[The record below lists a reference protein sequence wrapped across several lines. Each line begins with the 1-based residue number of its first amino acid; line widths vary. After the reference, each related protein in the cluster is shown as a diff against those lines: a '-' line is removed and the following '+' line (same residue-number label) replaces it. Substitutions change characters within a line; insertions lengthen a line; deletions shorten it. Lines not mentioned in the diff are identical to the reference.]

1 MASKVLTADLP
12 EDLANKVDELAA
24 KLDRP
29 KGWIVT
35 EALSAWV
42 EMEEERHRLTLEG
55 LADVD
60 AGRLIDD
67 AEIEAWLKSFETDQ
81 PLPVPTPRS

>member
-1 MASKVLTADLP
+1 MATKVLTADLP
-12 EDLANKVDELAA
+12 EELANKVDELAA

-29 KGWIVT
+29 KGSIVA
-35 EALSAWV
+35 EALSDWV
-42 EMEEERHRLTLEG
+42 KLEEVRHRLTLEG

-67 AEIEAWLKSFETDQ
+67 AEIEAWIEGLETDRSS
-81 PLPVPTPRS
+81 PAPTTRL

>member
-1 MASKVLTADLP
+1 MVTKVLTADLP
-12 EDLANKVDELAA
+12 EELANKVDELAE

-29 KGWIVT
+29 TGSIVT

-42 EMEEERHRLTLEG
+42 EIEEERHRLTLEG
-55 LADVD
+55 LADID

-67 AEIEAWLKSFETDQ
+67 AEIEAWIKRLETD
-81 PLPVPTPRS
+81 PLAPAPTPGA

>member
-1 MASKVLTADLP
+1 MATKVLTANLP
-12 EDLANKVDELAA
+12 EELADKVDELAA

-29 KGWIVT
+29 KGAIVA
-35 EALSAWV
+35 EALLAWV
-42 EMEEERHRLTLEG
+42 ELEEKHHRLTLQG

-67 AEIEAWLKSFETDQ
+67 AEIAAWIDDLETD
-81 PLPVPTPRS
+81 PSLPPPTPRS

>member
-1 MASKVLTADLP
+1 MVTKVLTADLP
-12 EDLANKVDELAA
+12 EELANKVDELAA

-29 KGWIVT
+29 KGSIVT

-42 EMEEERHRLTLEG
+42 ELEEERHRMTLEG
-55 LADVD
+55 LSDVD

-67 AEIEAWLKSFETDQ
+67 AEIEAWINGLETD
-81 PLPVPTPRS
+81 PLLPAPTPRA

>member
-1 MASKVLTADLP
+1 MATKVLTADLP
-12 EDLANKVDELAA
+12 EELANKVDELAA

-29 KGWIVT
+29 KGSIVT
-35 EALSAWV
+35 EALAAWV
-42 EMEEERHRLTLEG
+42 ELEEERHQLTLEG

-67 AEIEAWLKSFETDQ
+67 AEIEAWIKGLETD
-81 PLPVPTPRS
+81 PSLPAPTPRA

>member
-1 MASKVLTADLP
+1 MATKVLTADVP
-12 EDLANKVDELAA
+12 EELAKKVDKLAE
-24 KLDRP
+24 KLGRP
-29 KGWIVT
+29 KGSIVT

-42 EMEEERHRLTLEG
+42 ELEEEHHRLTLEG

-67 AEIEAWLKSFETDQ
+67 AEVAAWIERLETD
-81 PLPVPTPRS
+81 PTAPPPMPRP

>member
-1 MASKVLTADLP
+1 MATKVLTADLP
-12 EDLANKVDELAA
+12 EELANKVDELAA
-24 KLDRP
+24 QLDQP
-29 KGWIVT
+29 KGSIVA

-42 EMEEERHRLTLEG
+42 QLQEKRHRLILEG

-67 AEIEAWLKSFETDQ
+67 AEIEAWIKGLETDIN
-81 PLPVPTPRS
+81 LAGPTPRR

>member
-1 MASKVLTADLP
+1 MPTKVLSADLP
-12 EDLANKVDELAA
+12 EELANKVDELAA

-29 KGWIVT
+29 TESIVT

-42 EMEEERHRLTLEG
+42 ELEEERHRLTLEG

-67 AEIEAWLKSFETDQ
+67 AEIEAWIKGLETD
-81 PLPVPTPRS
+81 PSLPAPTPRR